1 MTHPLSLYEESSSI
15 EDRIYYLKHYEKYD
29 PAFPLNPKMELILND
44 TSNNRLDGIIDA
56 ILYTRSINGGRGLRD
71 LTYSYLWT
79 LQQKYPLQSVF
90 LLYRMMEYQAGRQIG
105 CWRDVRAYADF
116 VSKHS
121 AKGRDDPM
129 LSPILGL
136 YNNQLFKDREA
147 MGRNGVLSYA
157 AKWVPR
163 ERKCG
168 WMFEKLVDL
177 WIFADPESKATVSTA
192 VGQESAVKAR
202 HKCKMNYR
210 KLVSKLNTLLDT
222 TEIKECAREWGKID
236 VEKIP
241 VGHLYLN
248 RANLENRG
256 LKLEHNGRNVIG
268 GIPSWKL
275 VKKML
280 QMVKAENRVV
290 DNRVVDNRVA
300 DNRVE
305 IDKLDAEW
313 ANREWRDE
321 RDSLPHIVMV
331 DVSAPMYED
340 GAKSLY
346 TAIGLGCEMAAK
358 SQFGRRVLAFSPKPY
373 WVDLENCPFSEM
385 VKRII
390 SSIWIPMNYLDE
402 AFSIV
407 LDGIL
412 YSDMTPEEVSG
423 IRVVLITNRP
433 DAESL
438 PENIVETWKEAG
450 IHKFGRPFLL
460 DGRNFEKIGV

>member
-1 MTHPLSLYEESSSI
+1 MTHPLSLYYECSPV

-29 PAFPLNPKMELILND
+29 PAFPVNPKMELILND
-44 TSNNRLDGIIDA
+44 MSNNHLNNIIDA

-79 LQQKYPLQSVF
+79 LQQRFPLQTAF
-90 LLYRMMEYQAGRQIG
+90 ILYRMMEYQSGRQIG

-116 VSKHS
+116 VARHS

-129 LSPILGL
+129 ISPILGL

-147 MGRNGVLSYA
+147 MAQKGVISYA

-163 ERKCG
+163 ERKCS

-192 VGQESAVKAR
+192 VSQESAVKAR

-210 KLVSKLNTLLDT
+210 KLVSTLNTLLDT
-222 TEIKECAREWGKID
+222 TEIKKCAREWGKID

-241 VGHLYLN
+241 VSHLYLN

-256 LKLEHNGRNVIG
+256 VKLEHKGRNVIG

-280 QMVKAENRVV
+280 QLHM
-290 DNRVVDNRVA
+290 A
-300 DNRVE
+300 DNKAE

-321 RDSLPHIVMV
+321 RESKPDIVMV

-346 TAIGLGCEMAAK
+346 SAIGLGCELAAK

-385 VKRII
+385 VKRIV
-390 SSIWIPMNYLDE
+390 SSIWIPTNYLDG

-412 YSDMTPEEVSG
+412 YSDMTPEEVSN
-423 IRVVLITNRP
+423 IRMVLITNRA
-433 DAESL
+433 DNESL
-438 PENIVETWKEAG
+438 PEKIVETWKEAG
-450 IHKFGRPFLL
+450 THKFGRPFLL

>member
-1 MTHPLSLYEESSSI
+1 MTQPLSIYDESSPI

-29 PAFPLNPKMELILND
+29 SAFPLNPKMALILND
-44 TSNNRLDGIIDA
+44 TSNNRLDSVIDA
-56 ILYTRSINGGRGLRD
+56 IIYTRSINGGRGLRD

-79 LQQKYPLQSVF
+79 LQQKYPLQTVF
-90 LLYRMMEYQAGRQIG
+90 LLYRMMEFQSGKQIG
-105 CWRDVRAYADF
+105 CWRDVRAYAEF
-116 VSKHS
+116 ISRHS

-129 LSPILGL
+129 LSPVLGL

-147 MGRNGVLSYA
+147 MGKKGAISYA

-163 ERKCG
+163 ERKCA

-177 WIFADPESKATVSTA
+177 WVFADPESKATVSSA
-192 VGQESAVKAR
+192 VSQESVVKAR

-210 KLVSKLNTLLDT
+210 KLVSTLNVLIDT
-222 TEIKECAREWGKID
+222 TEIKECARDWGKIE

-248 RANLENRG
+248 RAKLENRG
-256 LKLEHNGRNVIG
+256 LNMEHNGRNVVG

-280 QMVKAENRVV
+280 QLVKANNSEN
-290 DNRVVDNRVA
+290 
-300 DNRVE
+300 
-305 IDKLDAEW
+305 IDKLDIEW
-313 ANREWRDE
+313 ANREWRDDGE
-321 RDSLPHIVMV
+321 SKPQIVMV

-346 TAIGLGCEMAAK
+346 SAIGLGCELAAK

-385 VKRII
+385 VRRII

-402 AFSIV
+402 AFSIL

-412 YSDMTPEEVSG
+412 YSDMTPEEVSDL
-423 IRVVLITNRP
+423 RVVLITNRA

-438 PENIVETWKEAG
+438 PEHIVEMWKTAG

-460 DGRNFEKIGV
+460 DRRNFEKIGV